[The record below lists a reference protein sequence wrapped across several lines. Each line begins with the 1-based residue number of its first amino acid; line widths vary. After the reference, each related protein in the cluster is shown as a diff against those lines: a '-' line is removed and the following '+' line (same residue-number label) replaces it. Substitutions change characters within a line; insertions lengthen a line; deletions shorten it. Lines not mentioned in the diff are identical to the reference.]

1 MTMKLKQLIMFATTA
16 LLVVGCS
23 GTPDDN
29 PQPTPNPDDGKEDV
43 VDPAEDTY
51 TLVADKV
58 AVDADGVQK
67 VTFSLLNG
75 KGENLCESDPGMVKV
90 MNNTT
95 GLGLGFGKHSFAS
108 VRNGEYEFSATYRDY
123 DAQNVVKVRFE
134 NRGKIEKYRQSVV
147 IYKATGAWCGVCPVL
162 TAYLHTVAEEWGEQM
177 IVVACHGGNSGHDP
191 FKLSPDVSVAL
202 LTQWKSGGYPA
213 CVYDNNAF
221 VSGKSDVENVRKNIT
236 TQISKYPATC
246 GVKIT
251 EASLSGQTLTVKASV
266 RSDKGGSYDLGCVL
280 LEDNL
285 QYAGGSEPSGV
296 YSDVMRGLAGSFNY
310 YNKATAVEVAA
321 DGEAHK
327 EFTIEGFSVA
337 NPKNCKVVVF
347 ALVRL
352 SNGQTVTDNA
362 AVCKVGESMSAYIL
376 NE

>member
-1 MTMKLKQLIMFATTA
+1 MTMKLKQLIMFAATA

-51 TLVADKV
+51 TLVADKES
-58 AVDADGVQK
+58 VDADGVQK

-95 GLGLGFGKHSFAS
+95 GLWLGYGKHSFVS
-108 VRNGEYEFSATYRDY
+108 VRNGEYEFSATYRGY
-123 DAQNVVKVRFE
+123 NAENVVKVRFE
-134 NRGKIEKYRQSVV
+134 NRSKIEKYRQSVV
-147 IYKATGAWCGVCPVL
+147 IYKATGAWCTACPVL
-162 TAYLHTVAEEWGEQM
+162 TDNLHTAAEEWGEQM
-177 IVVACHGGNSGHDP
+177 IVVACHGGGADP
-191 FKLSPDVSVAL
+191 FKLSPDVSAAL
-202 LTQWKSGGYPA
+202 LTQWKSSAYPS
-213 CVYDNNAF
+213 CVYDNNTF
-221 VSGKSDVENVRKNIT
+221 VSGAKDVENVKKNIT
-236 TQISKYPATC
+236 EQISKHPATC

-266 RSDKGGSYDLGCVL
+266 KSDKGGSYDLGCVL

-310 YNKATAVEVAA
+310 YNKATAVEIAA

>member
-1 MTMKLKQLIMFATTA
+1 MKLKQLILFAATA

-51 TLVADKV
+51 TLVADKG

-75 KGENLCESDPGMVKV
+75 KGENLCESEPGMVKV
-90 MNNTT
+90 MNKTT
-95 GLGLGFGKHSFAS
+95 GLWLGYGKHSFAS
-108 VRNGEYEFSATYRDY
+108 VRNGEYEFSATYRGY
-123 DAQNVVKVRFE
+123 DAENVVKVRFE
-134 NRGKIEKYRQSVV
+134 NRGKYEKYRQSVV
-147 IYKATGAWCGVCPVL
+147 IYKATGAWCGACPTL
-162 TAYLHTVAEEWGEQM
+162 TANLHTVAEEWGEQM
-177 IVVACHGGNSGHDP
+177 IVVACHGGGADP
-191 FKLSPDVSVAL
+191 FKLSPDVSAAL
-202 LTQWKSGGYPA
+202 LTQWNSIAYPS
-213 CVYDNNAF
+213 CVYDNNVF
-221 VSGKSDVENVRKNIT
+221 VSGAKDVENVKKNIT
-236 TQISKYPATC
+236 EQISKYPATC

-251 EASLSGQTLTVKASV
+251 EASLSGKTLTVKASV
-266 RSDKGGSYDLGCVL
+266 KSDVGGSYDLGCVL

-285 QYAGGSEPSGV
+285 YYAGGSEPSGV

-310 YNKATAVEVAA
+310 YNKATAVDVAA

-327 EFTIEGFSVA
+327 EFTIEGLSVA
-337 NPKNCKVVVF
+337 DSKNCKVVVF

-362 AVCKVGESMSAYIL
+362 AVCKVGESMTAYVL